1 MGYKIVYC
9 TNSVCHP
16 GGIQTVTITKAN
28 ALAEIAGNEVWI
40 VVTDNQRATPMLPIS
55 NKVHLVDL
63 KVNYYDDDWKP
74 FVKRLYSTFK
84 KPQRHKERLK
94 DLLNKICPDIV
105 ISTGTS
111 EKNFLP
117 RIRLTCSPVYIR
129 EFHFVSDYRLR
140 VANGYISIIK
150 AKIANLLEKLFIL
163 PLYNRVV
170 VLTKHDKATFWRNDN
185 RVVVIYNPKTSLP
198 YRSSSLNSKTIISAG
213 RLTNQKDFP
222 TLVRA
227 MELVHVKHPEW
238 KLEIWGDGH
247 QKESLL
253 QQINAAHLSEVVELK
268 GYTYDVVSHFANS
281 SIFVLSSN
289 FEGFSMVIL
298 EAMSCGLPVVSSDC
312 KYGPSEIIS
321 DEVDGFLVPVG
332 DEKKMSERI
341 NQLIEDTLLRK
352 KMAEAALLKSQQ
364 FEVDAIIQQWMSLFR
379 SLKTD
384 AVCT

>member
-1 MGYKIVYC
+1 M
-9 TNSVCHP
+9 
-16 GGIQTVTITKAN
+16 
-28 ALAEIAGNEVWI
+28 
-40 VVTDNQRATPMLPIS
+40 
-55 NKVHLVDL
+55 
-63 KVNYYDDDWKP
+63 
-74 FVKRLYSTFK
+74 
-84 KPQRHKERLK
+84 
-94 DLLNKICPDIV
+94 
-105 ISTGTS
+105 
-111 EKNFLP
+111 
-117 RIRLTCSPVYIR
+117 
-129 EFHFVSDYRLR
+129 
-140 VANGYISIIK
+140 
-150 AKIANLLEKLFIL
+150 
-163 PLYNRVV
+163 
-170 VLTKHDKATFWRNDN
+170 
-185 RVVVIYNPKTSLP
+185 
-198 YRSSSLNSKTIISAG
+198 
-213 RLTNQKDFP
+213 
-222 TLVRA
+222 
-227 MELVHVKHPEW
+227 
-238 KLEIWGDGH
+238 EIWGDGH